1 MNAYAHDPCIGGL
14 GVLGSFG
21 LGIDALRLALAAGRP
36 ALQPVGAGHAA
47 LVPRLDLTRHVAPAA
62 ARRMSLS
69 SHWGV
74 AVAKAALLDAGL
86 SADAAAE
93 LPLSVDVATTFGPSR
108 FTEQLVQQFQRGDP
122 QLCSPFLF
130 TDCVANAP
138 AGQIAIETRARGANT
153 TWCQRE
159 AGQVLA
165 LLAAARNARHGRA
178 LAAVVDEMPAVVH
191 AALASCGALTRS
203 AARPFDRA
211 RDGFVAGEGA
221 SAFVIEARD
230 RCERPLARVRAG
242 GSAFDPTA
250 TTTGWGNDAERLAA
264 AIGACLDRAGVAS
277 GSIGA
282 VVCSASGSVLGDRL
296 EARVLRAVFG
306 QRLPALLVPK
316 AVLGEY
322 GGGVL
327 ATAVLALQGARFARP
342 GAFETADPE
351 LGVVPHGGEVGARL
365 VLVTAFA
372 AGGAAAWAVL
382 ERP

>member
-62 ARRMSLS
+62 ARRMSPS

-86 SADAAAE
+86 SAEAAAE

-138 AGQIAIETRARGANT
+138 AGQIAIATRARGANT

-264 AIGACLDRAGVAS
+264 AIGAASTAPASRTGRSARSSARPRARCS
-277 GSIGA
+277 GIGSRRA
-282 VVCSASGSVLGDRL
+282 CARRL
-296 EARVLRAVFG
+296 R

-316 AVLGEY
+316 AVIGEY
-322 GGGVL
+322 GGASCDGR
-327 ATAVLALQGARFARP
+327 ARAAGRARFGGRA
-342 GAFETADPE
+342 AFE
-351 LGVVPHGGEVGARL
+351 
-365 VLVTAFA
+365 A
-372 AGGAAAWAVL
+372 A
-382 ERP
+382 